1 MGGNGIADSSFIR
14 GESHIEEEGGNTVK
28 VFLPRPVEKIYGG
41 EAHGRNG
48 NMVYGGGGSGYGGGG
63 GGHGGEGHGGHGGG
77 GHGGGGHGGG
87 SYYSKGSKGGG
98 YYGNGGGHGGNAA
111 SSRRMYTV
119 H

>member
-1 MGGNGIADSSFIR
+1 MGVTEVKVMVVMEEEAM
-14 GESHIEEEGGNTVK
+14 EVTEVEEEGGNTVK

-48 NMVYGGGGSGYGGGG
+48 NMVYGGGGGGSGYGGGG

-87 SYYSKGSKGGG
+87 RNYL
-98 YYGNGGGHGGNAA
+98 GNIF
-111 SSRRMYTV
+111 
-119 H
+119 

>member
-48 NMVYGGGGSGYGGGG
+48 NMVYGGGGGGSGYGGGAYYSKGSKGGGAGGHGGGG
-63 GGHGGEGHGGHGGG
+63 GGHGGGGHGGHGGG
-77 GHGGGGHGGG
+77 GHGGGGL
-87 SYYSKGSKGGG
+87 
-98 YYGNGGGHGGNAA
+98 
-111 SSRRMYTV
+111 
-119 H
+119 